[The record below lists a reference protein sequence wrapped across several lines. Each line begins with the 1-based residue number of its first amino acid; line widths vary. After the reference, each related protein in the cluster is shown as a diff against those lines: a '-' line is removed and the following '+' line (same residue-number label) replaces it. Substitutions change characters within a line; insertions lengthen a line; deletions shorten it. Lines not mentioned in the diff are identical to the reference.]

1 MNKLKI
7 TALAAGIAQIL
18 IYGEIQERTNDM
30 PPEDFY
36 WWYENNNVDAKSIID
51 ALASISEQVI
61 EVRMKSIG
69 GNLVEAFA
77 IRNAFANLDKKV
89 TFYIDSLVASAATII
104 PMIKKHKVIMASN
117 ALLMIHAPSTESIGN
132 ANELRDIA
140 NVLDKYSEL
149 WAANIAEK
157 TGKPQAEIEAL
168 LKDGKD
174 HYYTAQE
181 ALDFGFIDEIGDSV
195 AITASAL
202 PKNKTLPTAWLEANK
217 LNISATLYNPNQPQP
232 KGHTPMAATI
242 ETPNPETPPPN
253 TNNAILAKAKQEAE
267 TQRQTTIKAIFAH
280 VPKEHADIH
289 AMLPVMLINASM
301 TEEKAREQILAEL
314 GKNAA
319 PVARGHHIVNGTDGR
334 DLFISDATDAI
345 LAKAGV
351 IKANANNAMR
361 GWRLERIAE
370 ECLIKAS
377 LATNMDRMGIVS
389 AAFTQGTSDFPVL
402 LENAMHKALL
412 SSYQTAPD
420 VWQRFCAVGSVSDFR
435 AHNRYRTGSF
445 GTLDTLTELGEFK
458 NKSIPDGEKAS
469 MTIGTKGNIINISRQ
484 AIINDDLGAFIGLA
498 TQLARAA
505 KRTIE
510 ADVFTLLTSNPTF
523 GDSVALFHS
532 THGNIGTAANVTVA
546 SVDEARQLMA
556 AQKDISNNDYIGLLP
571 AILLCGMANGGN
583 ARVVN
588 GSQYDPDTNNKL
600 QRTNIAFGTFSD
612 IIDTPRL
619 AGNVWY
625 ALADPSIAPTL
636 EVAFLDGQ
644 TEPYLEMQNGW
655 NVDGAAYKVR
665 LDYGVAA
672 IDYRGAV
679 KNAGAA

>member
-1 MNKLKI
+1 MNKLQI

-18 IYGEIQERTNDM
+18 IYGEINEN
-30 PPEDFY
+30 Y
-36 WWYENNNVDAKSIID
+36 WYDDQNIDAKSIVSQLD
-51 ALASISEQVI
+51 AITEKTI
-61 EVRMKSIG
+61 EVRIKSNG
-69 GNLVEAFA
+69 GNLAEGFA
-77 IRNAFANLDKKV
+77 IRNALARKQATINFYLDGV
-89 TFYIDSLVASAATII
+89 VASAATVI
-104 PMIKKHKVIMASN
+104 PMIAGQKVIMASN
-117 ALLMIHAPSTESIGN
+117 ALFMIHAPQTWGDGN
-132 ANELRDIA
+132 SKDMRDTA
-140 NVLDKYSEL
+140 DMLDKYAEA
-149 WAANIAEK
+149 WAVNIVEK
-157 TGKPQAEIEAL
+157 TGKPKDEIMAL
-168 LKDGKD
+168 LKDGLD

-181 ALDFGFIDEIGDSV
+181 ALDFGFVDEIGDSV
-195 AITASAL
+195 PIIASAL
-202 PKNKTLPTAWLEANK
+202 PKNKTLPKAWLEANK
-217 LNISATLYNPNQPQP
+217 LTVSATLNQPNQPQP
-232 KGHTPMAATI
+232 IGQTPMPATTETI
-242 ETPNPETPPPN
+242 KPETPNPPPHPRDD
-253 TNNAILAKAKQEAE
+253 TEIIMARAKEQAE
-267 TQRQTTIKAIFAH
+267 IQRQSTIKAIYAH
-280 VPKEHADIH
+280 VPKERAEIH
-289 AMLPVMLINASM
+289 AMMPAMLIDPTM
-301 TEEKAREQILAEL
+301 TEDKAREKILAEL

-319 PVARGHHIVNGTDGR
+319 PVGKGHHIVNGTDGR

-351 IKANANNAMR
+351 IKANANNSMR

-412 SSYQTAPD
+412 NAYQTAPD
-420 VWQRFCAVGSVSDFR
+420 TWQQFCTVGTVSDFR
-435 AHNRYRTGSF
+435 AHNRYRAGSF
-445 GTLDTLTELGEFK
+445 GNLDALNELGEFK

-469 MTIGTKGNIINISRQ
+469 ITIGTKGNIINISRQ
-484 AIINDDLGAFIGLA
+484 AIINDDMGAFIGLA
-498 TQLARAA
+498 VNLARAA

-510 ADVFTLLTSNPTF
+510 ADVYALLTSNPTL
-523 GDSVALFHS
+523 GDSLALFHA

-556 AQKDISNNDYIGLLP
+556 SQKDISKNDYLSIMP

-588 GSQYDPDTNNKL
+588 GSQYDPDAANKL
-600 QRTNIAFGTFSD
+600 QRPNIAFGIFQH

-625 ALADPSIAPTL
+625 ALADPLVAPTL

-644 TEPYLEMQNGW
+644 TEPYLEMQQGW

-679 KNAGAA
+679 KNAGA

>member
-18 IYGEIQERTNDM
+18 IYDDIGKN
-30 PPEDFY
+30 Y
-36 WWYENNNVDAKSIID
+36 WYEDQNVDAKSIVAQLD
-51 ALASISEQVI
+51 AITENTI
-61 EVRMKSIG
+61 EVRIKSNG
-69 GNLVEAFA
+69 GDLEEALA
-77 IRNAFANLDKKV
+77 IRNAFDRKDAEI
-89 TFYIDSLVASAATII
+89 TFYLDGVVASAATVI
-104 PMIKKHKVIMASN
+104 PMIKRHKVVMASN
-117 ALLMIHAPSTESIGN
+117 ALFMVHAPSTWTDGN
-132 ANELRDIA
+132 ANDLRNTA
-140 NVLDKYSEL
+140 NALDKYSEA
-149 WAANIAEK
+149 WAENIIEK
-157 TGKPQAEIEAL
+157 TGKPKDDIIAL
-168 LKDGKD
+168 LTDGLD
-174 HYYTAQE
+174 HYFTAQE
-181 ALDFGFIDEIGDSV
+181 ALDFGFVDEIANSV
-195 AITASAL
+195 PIMASAL

-217 LNISATLYNPNQPQP
+217 LTVSATLSNPNQSQP
-232 KGHTPMAATI
+232 TGHNPMATTT
-242 ETPNPETPPPN
+242 ENENPEKTPPPEN
-253 TNNAILAKAKQEAE
+253 TDVILAKAKKEAE
-267 TQRQTTIKAIFAH
+267 HQRQTTITAIFAH
-280 VPKEHADIH
+280 VPKERADIH
-289 AMLPVMLINASM
+289 AMMPAMLINAAM
-301 TEEKAREQILAEL
+301 TEEKARETILAEL

-351 IKANANNAMR
+351 IKANAKNSMR

-370 ECLIKAS
+370 ECLIQAS

-389 AAFTQGTSDFPVL
+389 AAFTQSTSDFPVL
-402 LENAMHKALL
+402 LENALNKSLL
-412 SSYQTAPD
+412 SAYQTAPD
-420 VWQRFCAVGSVSDFR
+420 TWQRFCAVGTVSDFR
-435 AHNRYRTGSF
+435 PHNRYRSGSF
-445 GTLDTLTELGEFK
+445 GNLDALNELSEFK

-469 MTIGTKGNIINISRQ
+469 ITIGTKGNIINISRQ
-484 AIINDDLGAFIGLA
+484 AIINDDMGAFIGLA
-498 TQLARAA
+498 VNLARAA
-505 KRTIE
+505 KRTVE
-510 ADVFTLLTSNPTF
+510 ADVFTLLTSNPTL

-546 SVDEARQLMA
+546 SLDEARQLMA
-556 AQKDISNNDYIGLLP
+556 AQKDISGNDYLSLLP
-571 AILLCGMANGGN
+571 SVLLCGMANGGN

-588 GSQYDPDTNNKL
+588 GSQYDPDTANKI
-600 QRTNIAFGTFSD
+600 QRPNIAFGTLTD

-625 ALADPSIAPTL
+625 VLADPAIAPTI

-679 KNAGAA
+679 KNAGA